1 MSAGSA
7 GRGFRQ
13 KVRSRRS
20 FAQRGVLDP
29 PNVLGLARRRAV
41 DDDPAGRP
49 AAVWRMV
56 EIKKDQDIY
65 REGIFARALGRSLE
79 SNPYSAEAKERA
91 IWDMGWRMIDEDRQ
105 GLSTRA
111 IKSVPDFRSDVVA
124 PIAHRRLRQASAE
137 VLAAR
142 QRVLQIVIVV
152 AATAL
157 MIGLLIITSR

>member
-1 MSAGSA
+1 MAAGSA
-7 GRGFRQ
+7 GPQDASFCEESTIRQ
-13 KVRSRRS
+13 TCYDW
-20 FAQRGVLDP
+20 LD
-29 PNVLGLARRRAV
+29 GARRTQ
-41 DDDPAGRP
+41 DPRDRP

-65 REGIFARALGRSLE
+65 REGIFARALGRSLD
-79 SNPYSAEAKERA
+79 SNPYSAEAKESA
-91 IWDMGWRMIDEDRQ
+91 IWDMGWRMIDEDRE

-111 IKSVPDFRSDVVA
+111 IKSVPDFRSGVVT
-124 PIAHRRLRQASAE
+124 PMAHRRRCRVFAE

-142 QRVLQIVIVV
+142 QQVLQIVIVV